1 MNLHDLIGYLVHRTD
16 VKMTNYFTKKLK
28 PYGVTPEQWGLLVF
42 FVVKE
47 HYSKRVGGSY

>member
-28 PYGVTPEQWGLLVF
+28 PLELRQSSGDY
-42 FVVKE
+42 
-47 HYSKRVGGSY
+47 